1 MRNRGFELTLSS
13 DVIMGKD
20 WNWNVGGVLGY
31 NKNKVTYVNVK
42 APAIFLQFDY
52 PAAYPRVGVP
62 YNAIYGYLW
71 AGLDSKGQPQVYDSE
86 GNIHVSSSP
95 QKWRMLC
102 I

>member
-1 MRNRGFELTLSS
+1 MTLSS

-52 PAAYPRVGVP
+52 PAAHPRVECLIMPFMDICGQGWIVKGSPGV
-62 YNAIYGYLW
+62 
-71 AGLDSKGQPQVYDSE
+71 
-86 GNIHVSSSP
+86 
-95 QKWRMLC
+95 
-102 I
+102 

>member
-1 MRNRGFELTLSS
+1 MRNRGFELTLSG

-52 PAAYPRVGVP
+52 PAAYPVLECLIMPFMDICGQGWIV
-62 YNAIYGYLW
+62 
-71 AGLDSKGQPQVYDSE
+71 KGSLRCMTRKE
-86 GNIHVSSSP
+86 IS
-95 QKWRMLC
+95 M
-102 I
+102 